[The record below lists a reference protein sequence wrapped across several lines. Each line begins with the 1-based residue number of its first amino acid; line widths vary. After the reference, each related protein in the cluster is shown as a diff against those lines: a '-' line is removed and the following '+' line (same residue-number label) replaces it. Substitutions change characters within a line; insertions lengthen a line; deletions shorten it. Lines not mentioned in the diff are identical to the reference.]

1 MGPRA
6 LALLLSGA
14 LAVAETWAA
23 LRARRLPLPEVFLHR
38 GVPARP
44 RGAPVLGSRLRGR
57 HAVRAVRQRLC
68 QSEDGAAG
76 AVGGA
81 GGAGVLGPGDAE
93 GQAQRAGFPRS
104 HTFQW
109 TSACDVGAHGRLLR
123 GYQQWAYDGADYIAL
138 NEDLR
143 SWTAADTAAQITR
156 RKWEAAGEAKR
167 YRNYLEVTCVE
178 WLRRHL
184 ENGKETLLRSSTR
197 ANRASL
203 ISPPLGLASH
213 QEGKMDSVAEH
224 RLPTGGE
231 IGGISHGRSAGGETE
246 TSAWVFRFLLESDS
260 PRGPLFSKGQL
271 RNPVSPRRQV
281 ETIPEIMTLAATL
294 ATVAFPLK
302 ALFSENI
309 FGEPPNT
316 HVTHHPISDH
326 DVILRCWA
334 LGFYPV
340 EITLTWQREGEDL
353 TQDTE
358 LVETRPAGDGT
369 FQKWAA
375 LVVPSGEE
383 QRYTCHVQH
392 EGLSEPITLR
402 WEPPLPIVLITWIIA
417 GPALL
422 VVTVVIGAV
431 IWRKKCSGVSQDE
444 SVHRRI
450 FAERYWDG
458 QAFLHHDN
466 KKDVA
471 ESQRLGAEAIRGP
484 ETWATETKG
493 LRDPGEELRMSLE
506 DLLTLQAPRR
516 AQEPTHHAPSSAST
530 CGSKKVR
537 PGSQGLPPVQRN
549 WTPGCRTNL
558 EKVWGQ

>member
-14 LAVAETWAA
+14 LAVAETWAGPARGGVSGGFSA

-156 RKWEAAGEAKR
+156 RKWEAA
-167 YRNYLEVTCVE
+167 
-178 WLRRHL
+178 
-184 ENGKETLLRSSTR
+184 
-197 ANRASL
+197 
-203 ISPPLGLASH
+203 
-213 QEGKMDSVAEH
+213 
-224 RLPTGGE
+224 
-231 IGGISHGRSAGGETE
+231 
-246 TSAWVFRFLLESDS
+246 
-260 PRGPLFSKGQL
+260 GQL

>member
-14 LAVAETWAA
+14 LAVAETWAGSHY
-23 LRARRLPLPEVFLHR
+23 LRYFSTAVSRPGRGEPRYWEVGNVDDTQFARFDSDSASRRMEPRAPWVEQEGPEYWDQETRRVKHN
-38 GVPARP
+38 A
-44 RGAPVLGSRLRGR
+44 
-57 HAVRAVRQRLC
+57 
-68 QSEDGAAG
+68 
-76 AVGGA
+76 
-81 GGAGVLGPGDAE
+81 
-93 GQAQRAGFPRS
+93 QAF
-104 HTFQW
+104 
-109 TSACDVGAHGRLLR
+109 
-123 GYQQWAYDGADYIAL
+123 QQWAYDGADYIAL

-156 RKWEAAGEAKR
+156 RKWEAA
-167 YRNYLEVTCVE
+167 
-178 WLRRHL
+178 
-184 ENGKETLLRSSTR
+184 
-197 ANRASL
+197 
-203 ISPPLGLASH
+203 
-213 QEGKMDSVAEH
+213 
-224 RLPTGGE
+224 
-231 IGGISHGRSAGGETE
+231 
-246 TSAWVFRFLLESDS
+246 
-260 PRGPLFSKGQL
+260 
-271 RNPVSPRRQV
+271 
-281 ETIPEIMTLAATL
+281 
-294 ATVAFPLK
+294 
-302 ALFSENI
+302 
-309 FGEPPNT
+309 EPPNT

-375 LVVPSGEE
+375 VVVPSGEE

-506 DLLTLQAPRR
+506 DLLALQAPRR

>member
-14 LAVAETWAA
+14 LAVAETWAGSHY
-23 LRARRLPLPEVFLHR
+23 LRYFSTAVSRPGRGEPRYWEVGNVDDTQFARFDSDSASRRMEPRAPWVEQEGPEYWDQETRRVKHNAQAFQVSLNT
-38 GVPARP
+38 
-44 RGAPVLGSRLRGR
+44 LRGYYN
-57 HAVRAVRQRLC
+57 
-68 QSEDGAAG
+68 QSEAG
-76 AVGGA
+76 
-81 GGAGVLGPGDAE
+81 
-93 GQAQRAGFPRS
+93 S

-156 RKWEAAGEAKR
+156 RKWEAA
-167 YRNYLEVTCVE
+167 
-178 WLRRHL
+178 
-184 ENGKETLLRSSTR
+184 
-197 ANRASL
+197 
-203 ISPPLGLASH
+203 
-213 QEGKMDSVAEH
+213 
-224 RLPTGGE
+224 
-231 IGGISHGRSAGGETE
+231 
-246 TSAWVFRFLLESDS
+246 
-260 PRGPLFSKGQL
+260 
-271 RNPVSPRRQV
+271 
-281 ETIPEIMTLAATL
+281 
-294 ATVAFPLK
+294 
-302 ALFSENI
+302 
-309 FGEPPNT
+309 EPPNT

-375 LVVPSGEE
+375 VVVPSGEE

-506 DLLTLQAPRR
+506 DLLALQAPRR

>member
-14 LAVAETWAA
+14 LAVAETWAGPARGGVSGGFSA

-156 RKWEAAGEAKR
+156 RKWEAA
-167 YRNYLEVTCVE
+167 
-178 WLRRHL
+178 
-184 ENGKETLLRSSTR
+184 
-197 ANRASL
+197 
-203 ISPPLGLASH
+203 
-213 QEGKMDSVAEH
+213 
-224 RLPTGGE
+224 
-231 IGGISHGRSAGGETE
+231 
-246 TSAWVFRFLLESDS
+246 
-260 PRGPLFSKGQL
+260 
-271 RNPVSPRRQV
+271 
-281 ETIPEIMTLAATL
+281 
-294 ATVAFPLK
+294 
-302 ALFSENI
+302 
-309 FGEPPNT
+309 EPPNT

>member
-14 LAVAETWAA
+14 LAVAETWAGPARGGVSGGFSA

-93 GQAQRAGFPRS
+93 GQAQRAGFP
-104 HTFQW
+104 
-109 TSACDVGAHGRLLR
+109 
-123 GYQQWAYDGADYIAL
+123 
-138 NEDLR
+138 
-143 SWTAADTAAQITR
+143 
-156 RKWEAAGEAKR
+156 K
-167 YRNYLEVTCVE
+167 
-178 WLRRHL
+178 
-184 ENGKETLLRSSTR
+184 
-197 ANRASL
+197 
-203 ISPPLGLASH
+203 
-213 QEGKMDSVAEH
+213 
-224 RLPTGGE
+224 
-231 IGGISHGRSAGGETE
+231 
-246 TSAWVFRFLLESDS
+246 
-260 PRGPLFSKGQL
+260 
-271 RNPVSPRRQV
+271 
-281 ETIPEIMTLAATL
+281 
-294 ATVAFPLK
+294 
-302 ALFSENI
+302 
-309 FGEPPNT
+309 PPNT